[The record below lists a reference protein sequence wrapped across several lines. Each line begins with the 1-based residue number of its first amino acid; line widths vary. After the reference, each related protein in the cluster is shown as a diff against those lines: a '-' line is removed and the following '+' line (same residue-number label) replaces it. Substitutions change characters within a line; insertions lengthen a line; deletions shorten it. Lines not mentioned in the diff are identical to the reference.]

1 MVTELESL
9 GSYLKRL
16 LAITLLNSLCYT
28 QLTSYSTT
36 TVSKTTKRD
45 RVVHYLEWFPLL

>member
-9 GSYLKRL
+9 GSYLKQL

-36 TVSKTTKRD
+36 TVSKTAKLD
-45 RVVHYLEWFPLL
+45 KVVHYLEWFPSL